1 MKEQRARA
9 REGVPGGLVV
19 VEGLL
24 REPFKKNMFTPDNV
38 PEKGQWYFPDVAEM
52 AEWTGSQ
59 AVWIEETMGASS
71 QSLSPILGISWSHHL
86 LRFSMSP
93 LTLSPPDSPRP
104 TGGIRPRIEGHTH
117 RAPRRGHFAQQPHTV
132 YLYLVLAR
140 AGNVDYVLD
149 GG

>member
-86 LRFSMSP
+86 LRFP
-93 LTLSPPDSPRP
+93 CPR
-104 TGGIRPRIEGHTH
+104 
-117 RAPRRGHFAQQPHTV
+117 
-132 YLYLVLAR
+132 
-140 AGNVDYVLD
+140 
-149 GG
+149 